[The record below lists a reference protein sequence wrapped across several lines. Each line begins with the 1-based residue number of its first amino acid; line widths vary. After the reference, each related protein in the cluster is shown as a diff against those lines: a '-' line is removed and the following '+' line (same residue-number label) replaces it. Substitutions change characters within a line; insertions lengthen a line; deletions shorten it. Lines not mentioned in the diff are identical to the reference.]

1 MVRNGLV
8 VNLGQRISES
18 VFAGSYSPPISFRNI
33 PITRATDQIGETS
46 GGKPLTQ
53 KEPSMKRYEMTPT
66 SEPTCKASD
75 LFVQALEREGVKFV
89 FGVPGE
95 ENLDLVESLRTSGI
109 RLILT
114 RHEQGAAFMA
124 ATYGRLTGKAGVC
137 LATLGPGATNFAT
150 PAAYAHLGGM
160 PLIMITGQ
168 KPIKK
173 SKQGQFQII
182 DVVGLFDPICKMS
195 KQIVHGNTIP
205 ALVREAFRVAEE
217 ERPGAVLLEL
227 PEDIAAE
234 DCTEAIIHPHP
245 RHYAV
250 AGDDVLD
257 QAVAMIKNAKMPLV
271 LLGAGANRK
280 EAHTALDAFVHT
292 TGIPFFNT
300 QMGKGVIDERSD
312 LFLGTAA
319 LSDGDY
325 LHCAINRADL
335 IINVGH
341 DVVEK
346 PPFFMEDGGKQVIHV
361 NYKSAQVDQVYFPQ
375 LEVIGDLAASM
386 TRLKDK
392 LGGEVKF
399 DKTYFEMIRNEVET
413 HVKEGIDDPR
423 FPVVPQ
429 RFVADT
435 RKAMGDKDIIA
446 LDNGIYKLWYA
457 RNYKAYQ
464 PNTVLLDN
472 ALATMGAGLPS
483 AMMAAMLYPERRV
496 MAICGD
502 GGFMMNSQ
510 EVETA
515 VRLGLNLVITVFNDS
530 SYGMIRWK
538 QAHAGFDDW
547 GLEFDNPDFVK
558 YAESYGATG
567 HRVTSA
573 ENLLPT
579 FEKAFKAGGVHLID
593 LPVDYSENQKVLI
606 DELEAK
612 VCLL

>member
-1 MVRNGLV
+1 
-8 VNLGQRISES
+8 
-18 VFAGSYSPPISFRNI
+18 
-33 PITRATDQIGETS
+33 
-46 GGKPLTQ
+46 
-53 KEPSMKRYEMTPT
+53 MTT
-66 SEPTCKASD
+66 KTTKASD
-75 LFVQALEREGVKFV
+75 LLVQALEAEGVEHIFA
-89 FGVPGE
+89 VPGE
-95 ENLDLVESLRTSGI
+95 ENLDFVESLRTSSI
-109 RLILT
+109 KLVLT

-124 ATYGRLTGKAGVC
+124 ATYGRLTGKAGIC
-137 LATLGPGATNFAT
+137 MATLGPGATNFAT

-195 KQIVHGNTIP
+195 KQIVHGDTIP
-205 ALVREAFRVAEE
+205 ALVREAFRVSEE

-234 DCTEAIIHPHP
+234 DCTESVIPPHP

-250 AGDDVLD
+250 AGDEVLGK
-257 QAVAMIKNAKMPLV
+257 AAALIKEAKMPLV
-271 LLGAGANRK
+271 LIGAGANRK
-280 EAHTALDAFVHT
+280 HARKALCDFVHT
-292 TGIPFFNT
+292 TRIPFFNT
-300 QMGKGVIDERSD
+300 QMGKGVVDERSE

-325 LHCAINRADL
+325 LHCAIDRADL
-335 IINVGH
+335 IINIGH
-341 DVVEK
+341 DVIEK
-346 PPFFMEDGGKQVIHV
+346 PPFFMEEGGKKVIHL

-375 LEVIGDLAASM
+375 IEIVGDLASSITA
-386 TRLKDK
+386 LKEK
-392 LGGEVKF
+392 LGGEVEF
-399 DKTYFEMIRNEVET
+399 DNSYFERIRNEVEV
-413 HVKEGIDDPR
+413 HVAEGADDER

-435 RKAMGDKDIIA
+435 RKVMGDNDIIA

-496 MAICGD
+496 MSICGD

-510 EVETA
+510 EIETA
-515 VRLGLNLVITVFNDS
+515 VRLNLNLVVLVFNDS
-530 SYGMIRWK
+530 SYGMIRC
-538 QAHAGFDDW
+538 
-547 GLEFDNPDFVK
+547 
-558 YAESYGATG
+558 
-567 HRVTSA
+567 
-573 ENLLPT
+573 
-579 FEKAFKAGGVHLID
+579 
-593 LPVDYSENQKVLI
+593 
-606 DELEAK
+606 
-612 VCLL
+612 CLLYTSPSPRDQRGSRMPSSA

>member
-1 MVRNGLV
+1 MST
-8 VNLGQRISES
+8 IK
-18 VFAGSYSPPISFRNI
+18 
-33 PITRATDQIGETS
+33 AT
-46 GGKPLTQ
+46 
-53 KEPSMKRYEMTPT
+53 
-66 SEPTCKASD
+66 D
-75 LFVQALEREGVKFV
+75 LFVKALEAEGVEHIFA
-89 FGVPGE
+89 VPGE
-95 ENLDLVESLRTSGI
+95 ENLDMVESLRTSSI
-109 RLILT
+109 KLVLT
-114 RHEQGAAFMA
+114 RHEQGAGFMA

-137 LATLGPGATNFAT
+137 MATLGPGATNFAT
-150 PAAYAHLGGM
+150 PSAYAHLGGM
-160 PLIMITGQ
+160 PLIMLTGQ

-173 SKQGQFQII
+173 SKQGQFQIVDI
-182 DVVGLFDPICKMS
+182 VDLFAPICKMT

-234 DCTEAIIHPHP
+234 ECDTQVIEPHA

-250 AGDDVLD
+250 AGDDVLEE
-257 QAVAMIKNAKMPLV
+257 AAEYIRNAKMPLM
-271 LLGAGANRK
+271 LIGAGANRK
-280 EAHTALDAFVHT
+280 HARSALSSFVET
-292 TGIPFFNT
+292 TKIPFFNT

-319 LSDGDY
+319 LSEGDY
-325 LHCAINRADL
+325 LHCAIERADL

-346 PPFFMEDGGKQVIHV
+346 PPFLMEHGGKKVIHL
-361 NYKSAQVDQVYFPQ
+361 NYKSAQVDEVYFPHV
-375 LEVIGDLAASM
+375 EVVGDLAKSIG
-386 TRLKDK
+386 RLKEKIGSDANW
-392 LGGEVKF
+392 
-399 DKTYFEMIRNEVET
+399 DNSYFETIRKEVDLHITE
-413 HVKEGIDDPR
+413 ESDSDR
-423 FPVVPQ
+423 FPIIPQ

-435 RKAMGDKDIIA
+435 RKVMGDQDIIA
-446 LDNGIYKLWYA
+446 LDNGIYKIWYA

-483 AMMAAMLYPERRV
+483 AMMAAMLYPDRRI

-510 EVETA
+510 ELETA
-515 VRLGLNLVITVFNDS
+515 ARLNLNIVVTILNDN

-547 GLEFDNPDFVK
+547 GLEFNNPDFVQ
-558 YAESYGATG
+558 YANSYGITG

-573 ENLLPT
+573 EELAPT
-579 FEKAFKAGGVHLID
+579 FEKAFTAGGVHLVEI
-593 LPVDYSENQKVLI
+593 PVDYSENQKVLI
-606 DELEAK
+606 DELAEK

>member
-1 MVRNGLV
+1 M
-8 VNLGQRISES
+8 S
-18 VFAGSYSPPISFRNI
+18 VKS
-33 PITRATDQIGETS
+33 
-46 GGKPLTQ
+46 K
-53 KEPSMKRYEMTPT
+53 M
-66 SEPTCKASD
+66 KASD
-75 LFVQALEREGVKFV
+75 LFVRALEAEGVEYIFA
-89 FGVPGE
+89 VPGE
-95 ENLDLVESLRTSGI
+95 ENLDLLESLRESSVK
-109 RLILT
+109 LILT

-137 LATLGPGATNFAT
+137 MATLGPGATNFAT

-182 DVVGLFDPICKMS
+182 DVVSLFDPICKMS

-205 ALVREAFRVAEE
+205 ALVREAFRVSEE

-234 DCTEAIIHPHP
+234 ETDETVLLPHA
-245 RHYAV
+245 RRYAV
-250 AGDDVLD
+250 ADHLVLD
-257 QAVAMIKNAKMPLV
+257 EAASLIQEAKMPLI

-280 EAHTALDAFVHT
+280 DAREALSDFINQTK
-292 TGIPFFNT
+292 IPFFNT
-300 QMGKGVIDERSD
+300 QMGKGVVDERSD

-325 LHCAINRADL
+325 LHCAIDRADL

-346 PPFFMEDGGKQVIHV
+346 PPFFMEEGGKKVIHI
-361 NYKSAQVDQVYFPQ
+361 NYKAAQVDQVYFPQ
-375 LEVIGDLAASM
+375 IEVVGDL
-386 TRLKDK
+386 TRSIERLGQK
-392 LGGEVKF
+392 LGGVVSC
-399 DKTYFEMIRNEVET
+399 DQTYFNK
-413 HVKEGIDDPR
+413 VKTEIESHTSELSDDSR
-423 FPVVPQ
+423 FPIIPQ

-435 RKAMGDKDIIA
+435 RKVMSEKDIIA
-446 LDNGIYKLWYA
+446 LDNGIYKIWYA
-457 RNYKAYQ
+457 RNYKAYH

-483 AMMAAMLYPERRV
+483 AMMAAMLNPDQRV

-510 EVETA
+510 EIETA
-515 VRLGLNLVITVFNDS
+515 VRLGLNMVVTILNDN

-538 QAHAGFDDW
+538 QAHAGFEDF
-547 GLEFDNPDFVK
+547 GLEFGNPDFVQ
-558 YAESYGATG
+558 YANSYGATG
-567 HRVTSA
+567 HRVEST
-573 ENLLPT
+573 EDLIPT
-579 FEKAFKAGGVHLID
+579 FERAFEAGGVHLVEV
-593 LPVDYSENQKVLI
+593 PVDYSENKRVLI
-606 DELEAK
+606 DELAEK
-612 VCLL
+612 VCLI

>member
-1 MVRNGLV
+1 MDGTTT
-8 VNLGQRISES
+8 G
-18 VFAGSYSPPISFRNI
+18 
-33 PITRATDQIGETS
+33 T
-46 GGKPLTQ
+46 K
-53 KEPSMKRYEMTPT
+53 
-66 SEPTCKASD
+66 KASD
-75 LFVQALEREGVKFV
+75 LFIEALENDGVEYI

-95 ENLDLVESLRTSGI
+95 ENLDLLESLRTSKI
-109 RLILT
+109 KLILT

-124 ATYGRLTGKAGVC
+124 ATYGRLTGNAGVC

-182 DVVGLFDPICKMS
+182 DVVSLFDPICKMS

-205 ALVREAFRVAEE
+205 ALVREAFRIAEE

-227 PEDIAAE
+227 PEDIAEEPVDEQVLAPNE
-234 DCTEAIIHPHP
+234 
-245 RHYAV
+245 RLYAV
-250 AGDDVLD
+250 ADDAILD
-257 QAVAMIKNAKMPLV
+257 KAAAMIKEAKMPLL
-271 LLGAGANRK
+271 LLGAGANRRS
-280 EAHTALDAFVHT
+280 ARRALSAFVRST
-292 TGIPFFNT
+292 RLPFANT

-325 LHCAINRADL
+325 LHCAIDRADL

-341 DVVEK
+341 DVIEK
-346 PPFFMEDGGKQVIHV
+346 PPFFMEHGGQKVIHL

-375 LEVIGDLAASM
+375 LEVVGDVARSVE
-386 TRLKDK
+386 RLQEK
-392 LGGEVKF
+392 LGGEVGC
-399 DKTYFEMIRNEVET
+399 DKSYFMRIRDEIEA
-413 HVKEGIDDPR
+413 HIGEGADDPR
-423 FPVVPQ
+423 YPIIPQ
-429 RFVADT
+429 RLVADT
-435 RKAMGDKDIIA
+435 RRVMGESDIIA
-446 LDNGIYKLWYA
+446 LDNGIYKIWYA

-483 AMMAAMLYPERRV
+483 AMMAAMLNPDRRV

-510 EVETA
+510 ELETA
-515 VRLGLNLVITVFNDS
+515 VRLGLNLVVTILNDS

-538 QAHAGFDDW
+538 QVAWGFEDW
-547 GLEFDNPDFVK
+547 GLEFNNPDFIK

-567 HRVTSA
+567 HRVEAT
-573 ENLLPT
+573 EDLVPT
-579 FEKAFKAGGVHLID
+579 FEAAFKAGGVHVID
-593 LPVDYSENQKVLI
+593 VPVDYSENQRVLV
-606 DELEAK
+606 DELAEK